1 MNKKLSLIFVILV
14 FIAPSAWGQKKSDIE
29 KGLEKI
35 GLQNVTEVIP
45 SINYQLSNNKY

>member
-35 GLQNVTEVIP
+35 GLQNVTE
-45 SINYQLSNNKY
+45 

>member
-35 GLQNVTEVIP
+35 GLQNVIEEIP
-45 SINYQLSNNKY
+45 SINYQLSNNK

>member
-1 MNKKLSLIFVILV
+1 MNKILSLIFVILV

-35 GLQNVTEVIP
+35 GLQNVTEEIP
-45 SINYQLSNNKY
+45 SINYQLSNNK

>member
-14 FIAPSAWGQKKSDIE
+14 FIVPSAWGQKKSDIE

-35 GLQNVTEVIP
+35 GLQNVTEDIP
-45 SINYQLSNNKY
+45 SINYRLSNNK

>member
-1 MNKKLSLIFVILV
+1 MIDFCRIG

-35 GLQNVTEVIP
+35 GLQNVTEEIP

>member
-35 GLQNVTEVIP
+35 GLQNVTEEIP
-45 SINYQLSNNKY
+45 SINCHLSNNK